1 MEWQALGGSGTR
13 AISIHALNRVAVAKS
28 IDIEFVY
35 IHHAKAKLS
44 KLLIKTVILKS
55 VTLRWVFK
63 LLMAKRRYY
72 PIKYLFFAMY
82 LKSCGR

>member
-1 MEWQALGGSGTR
+1 MKICFDLYGNSMFSVSMECRERGVNGTK
-13 AISIHALNRVAVAKS
+13 AISIHALNHVAVAKS

-55 VTLRWVFK
+55 VTLRWVF
-63 LLMAKRRYY
+63 
-72 PIKYLFFAMY
+72 
-82 LKSCGR
+82 